1 LFVANAPDAMKTT
14 LLALVLYGVL
24 SPGVATADPT
34 NLPPTDHPLLAKYD
48 LNHNGKMDAE
58 EHREYVRAL
67 SRQRQ
72 QEAKTLAEQKPQLS
86 PDERRFYHLPRLTPE
101 LLPQYDTNH
110 NGKLDV
116 QERLNIQNDAAEA
129 ARKEFRRH
137 DVNANGKLDPDEL
150 KAARQAEQQERER
163 RSKNSKEANP
173 GSR

>member
-1 LFVANAPDAMKTT
+1 MTATKVTSLLCATFLSVVAI
-14 LLALVLYGVL
+14 
-24 SPGVATADPT
+24 ADPT
-34 NLPPTDHPLLAKYD
+34 NSPSADDPLLAKYD
-48 LNHNGKMDAE
+48 LNHNGKIDAE

>member
-1 LFVANAPDAMKTT
+1 MTATKVTSLLCATFLSVVAI
-14 LLALVLYGVL
+14 
-24 SPGVATADPT
+24 ADPT
-34 NLPPTDHPLLAKYD
+34 NSPSADDPLLAKYD
-48 LNHNGKMDAE
+48 LNHNGKIDAE

-110 NGKLDV
+110 NSKLDL
-116 QERLNIQNDAAEA
+116 QERINLQNDAAEA

-163 RSKNSKEANP
+163 RAEKLKGTKPQSQ
-173 GSR
+173 